1 VTLRLDGFAGLF
13 LYFNQALTKV
23 YLFTYLNCLKL
34 RYFSE
39 LWRGNLD
46 LILQRRDIRVLVLQ
60 KTKQKL
66 ELLLKFAGLRNQ
78 RVLVDLRLMIQS
90 LLQNFLGTFQT
101 FQTLHDSLKLVSS
114 DHLL

>member
-1 VTLRLDGFAGLF
+1 MTLRLDGFAGLF
-13 LYFNQALTKV
+13 LYFNQALTKG

-39 LWRGNLD
+39 FWRGNLD
-46 LILQRRDIRVLVLQ
+46 LILQRCDIGVLVLQ

-66 ELLLKFAGLRNQ
+66 ELLLKFASLRNQ
-78 RVLVDLRLMIQS
+78 RVLVDLRLIIQS
-90 LLQNFLGTFQT
+90 LLHNLLGTFQT
-101 FQTLHDSLKLVSS
+101 FQTLHNPLKLVSS